1 MLTFAQRVLG
11 LTPRELRR
19 ALPLFAYLFLAMAG
33 SVASKAARDALFLD
47 RFPAT
52 SLPYVDIAV
61 AVVVSVFAGVY
72 IRAGA
77 RTNIR
82 NVQIASLLA
91 FAATALVFWWFSAAA
106 TTDVVEGLAVSTD
119 VGDTPAGSALFVIIY
134 IWVGAVSVLVPT
146 QVWTLANF
154 VLTTREAKRAFGL
167 IGAGAILG
175 WIVGG
180 AATRTIASR
189 FSTESTL
196 LLLAGTLIASAVMVW
211 AVWRARPSHIAEQDT
226 VVGEDEA
233 GGLWASFGVVRRSP
247 YLTAI
252 ASVIWLAAFVTTVT
266 GWQFKAIAKANI
278 PGTDDLAMFFG
289 TFNLAAGVVAFVLQ
303 ILFTGRIL
311 RSAGVGVTLF
321 IVPIAM
327 TISSGLVLAFGSL
340 LAVVLL
346 RASDQVLRYS
356 IDKATVELLY
366 LPVPAA
372 QTFRV
377 KSFIDTVVYRV
388 GDALAGLTILLF
400 ASVLG
405 MTPVQVTWIA
415 LIALAGWLWAAFV
428 ARLEYVENL
437 RESIHQHRVDAERAA
452 TPVIERAA
460 SDLLISQVQHG
471 TPEQILYA
479 LRLLDASHDR
489 RVHPAVRELVDHPSP
504 EVRAHAVHL
513 LARDG
518 DPALTHQVERLL
530 YDPHLEVRTEALLY
544 LTQHAHVDPLERI
557 EQIGEFPD
565 FSLRAAM
572 AAFLARPGRAQNI
585 DAARAIVAAMVSE
598 QGEAGRRTRLEAAQL
613 LSAVPDL
620 FDQELR
626 KLLDDPDPE
635 VVGAAIRAV
644 GKLRKRS
651 LIPRVI
657 KRLAQPELTD
667 VAVAVFAGMGDAVAG
682 TLRDHLV
689 DPDTPVEVRREIPAV
704 LQAIATPAAQFVLL
718 ESVLDSDT
726 IVRHRIITALNKLG
740 QIFPD
745 RRIDRRMIE
754 TVLGAEIMAHYRSYQ
769 VLGTLGASLDTAN
782 DPVVQRIKQ
791 SMQQEAERVFRL
803 LNILYPSHDMHSAY
817 VGLQSGD
824 PVVQDN
830 AIEFLE
836 AVLSPQ
842 LRELI
847 VPLFDRGVSPAQRVH
862 LANQLLGAALGDRD
876 EAISVLMLSHD
887 PWLQSCAAY
896 AIGEFRLVQFEDQI
910 EKWCSHPDPLL
921 RATAEDARRK
931 LRA

>member
-1 MLTFAQRVLG
+1 MLTLVQRVLG
-11 LTPRELRR
+11 LTPRELSR
-19 ALPLFAYLFLAMAG
+19 ALPLFAYLFLTMAG

-47 RFPAT
+47 RFPVTA
-52 SLPYVDIAV
+52 LPYADIAV
-61 AVVVSVFAGVY
+61 GALVGMLAAVY
-72 IRAGA
+72 IRMGG
-77 RTNIR
+77 RTNVR
-82 NVQIASLLA
+82 NLQVASLLA
-91 FAATALVFWWFSAAA
+91 FAATAVMFWWLALRSDE
-106 TTDVVEGLAVSTD
+106 DVV
-119 VGDTPAGSALFVIIY
+119 FVIIY
-134 IWVGAVSVLVPT
+134 VWVGAMSVLLPT

-154 VLTTREAKRAFGL
+154 VLTTREAKRSFGL

-180 AATRTIASR
+180 AATTELVER
-189 FSTESTL
+189 FGTESTL
-196 LLLAGTLIASAVMVW
+196 LWVAATLLASAYIVWIVW
-211 AVWRARPSHIAEQDT
+211 AARPQHLVDQDSID
-226 VVGEDEA
+226 GDEPR
-233 GGLWASFGVVRRSP
+233 GGLWASFSVVRRSP

-252 ASVIWLAAFVTTVT
+252 ASVVWLAAYVTTVT
-266 GWQFKAIAKANI
+266 GWQFKAIAKENI
-278 PGTDDLAMFFG
+278 PATDALAMFFG
-289 TFNLAAGVVAFVLQ
+289 TFNVWAGLAALVLQ
-303 ILFTGRIL
+303 VLFTGRIL
-311 RSAGVGVTLF
+311 RSAGIGVTLF
-321 IVPIAM
+321 IVPAAM
-327 TISSGLVLAFGSL
+327 VLSSMGVLATGSL
-340 LAVVLL
+340 MAVIALK
-346 RASDQVLRYS
+346 ASDQVLRYS
-356 IDKATVELLY
+356 LDKATVELLY

-372 QTFRV
+372 LTFRV

-388 GDALAGLTILLF
+388 GDALGGLSILLF
-400 ASVLG
+400 AAVLG
-405 MTPVQVTWIA
+405 FSPVQVTWIA

-428 ARLEYVENL
+428 ARLQYVENL
-437 RESIHQHRVDAERAA
+437 RESIYQHRVDAERAA
-452 TPVIERAA
+452 APVIERGA
-460 SDLLISQVQHG
+460 SDLLIAQVQSG

-489 RVHPAVRELVDHPSP
+489 RVHPIVRDLIGHPSP
-504 EVRAHAVHL
+504 EVRAQAVHL
-513 LARDG
+513 LARQG
-518 DPALTHQVERLL
+518 DPELTEQIERLL

-557 EQIGEFPD
+557 EQLGEFTD

-572 AAFLARPGRAQNI
+572 AAFLARPGKAQNVE
-585 DAARAIVAAMVSE
+585 AARAIVGAMVGE

-613 LSAVPDL
+613 LATVPDV
-620 FDQELR
+620 FDKELR
-626 KLLDDPDPE
+626 KLLEDPDPE

-644 GKLRKRS
+644 GKLKKRS
-651 LIPRVI
+651 LLPRVM

-689 DPDTPVEVRREIPAV
+689 DPETPIEVRRQIPAV
-704 LQAIATPAAQFVLL
+704 LQAIGTPAAQFVLL

-740 QIFPD
+740 QVFPERKVD
-745 RRIDRRMIE
+745 RRLIE

-769 VLGTLGASLDTAN
+769 VLSTLGASLHTAS
-782 DPVVQRIKQ
+782 DPVVRRIKE

-803 LNILYPSHDMHSAY
+803 LNMLYPGHDMHSAY
-817 VGLQSGD
+817 VGLLADD

-847 VPLFDRGVSPAQRVH
+847 VPLFDRGVSPSQRAH
-862 LANQLLGAALGDRD
+862 LANRLLGASLGDRA
-876 EAISVLMLSHD
+876 EAISVLMLSQD

-896 AIGEFRLVQFEDQI
+896 AIGEFRLTQFEGQV
-910 EKWCSHPDPLL
+910 EQWSTHQDPLL
-921 RATAEDARRK
+921 RSTAEDALRK